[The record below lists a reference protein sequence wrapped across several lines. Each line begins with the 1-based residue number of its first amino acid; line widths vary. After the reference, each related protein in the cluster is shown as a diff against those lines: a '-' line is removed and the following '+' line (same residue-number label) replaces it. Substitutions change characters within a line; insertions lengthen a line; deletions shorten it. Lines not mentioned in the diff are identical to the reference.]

1 LLDSGTTSLVMS
13 SEFTRKQFKLN
24 KIKRPIHMR
33 NANSI
38 FNKKEPIENTVEI
51 NIFYKGYK
59 KRTEID
65 VIGG

>member
-1 LLDSGTTSLVMS
+1 MDSGTTSLVMS

-24 KIKRPIHMR
+24 KIKRPIYMR

-38 FNKKEPIENTVEI
+38 FNKKEPIEHTVEI

-59 KRTEID
+59 ERTDID

>member
-1 LLDSGTTSLVMS
+1 
-13 SEFTRKQFKLN
+13 
-24 KIKRPIHMR
+24 MR

-38 FNKKEPIENTVEI
+38 FNKKEPIEHTVEI

-59 KRTEID
+59 ERTEID